1 MIKNLAL
8 AALLSTA
15 AMTATAQVDDLSFS
29 ISLTQEEAN
38 AYITEFEGFMMEMTE
53 ALESVNDST
62 SAEAAANVLMGLKL
76 RAAEM
81 QRKMDA
87 ISASSPEVQQA
98 VLPRVLGIIVQCGE
112 RVALATENIV
122 ANDYYGCDALRDLV
136 EQLNTH

>member
-15 AMTATAQVDDLSFS
+15 TMTATAQVDDLSFS

-76 RAAEM
+76 
-81 QRKMDA
+81 KMDA

-98 VLPRVLGIIVQCGE
+98 VLPRVLGVIVQCGE

-122 ANDYYGCDALRDLV
+122 ANDYYGCDALRDLM

>member
-15 AMTATAQVDDLSFS
+15 AMTATAQVDALSFS

-98 VLPRVLGIIVQCGE
+98 VLPRVLGVIVQCGE

-122 ANDYYGCDALRDLV
+122 ANDYYGCDALRDLM

>member
-15 AMTATAQVDDLSFS
+15 VMTATAQVDDLSFS

-98 VLPRVLGIIVQCGE
+98 VLPRVLGVIVQCGE

-122 ANDYYGCDALRDLV
+122 ANDYYGCDALRDLM

>member
-87 ISASSPEVQQA
+87 ISDSSPEVQQA
-98 VLPRVLGIIVQCGE
+98 VLPRVLGVIVQCGE

-122 ANDYYGCDALRDLV
+122 ANDYYGCDALRDLM